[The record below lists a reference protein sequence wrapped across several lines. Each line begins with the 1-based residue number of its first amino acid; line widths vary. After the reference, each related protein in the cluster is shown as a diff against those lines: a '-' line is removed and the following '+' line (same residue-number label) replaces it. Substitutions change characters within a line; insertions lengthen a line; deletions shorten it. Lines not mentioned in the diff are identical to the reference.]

1 MRYLLFCAISLFILS
16 SCVKNNPDP
25 AWLEVNQWTLETN
38 PNSQYPTG
46 ELTHNFTDAWVFING
61 KVIGVFEVPFKIPV
75 LMSGNVNIKIYPTV
89 RNNGISATKKIY
101 PFVEVYEINADLV
114 ANQTLTLNPT
124 TRYFDA
130 AQFWVEDF
138 EDAAIKIEND
148 PNSLSSLIAGNDPV
162 ILKWGNF
169 YGQVN
174 LNSID
179 STWVGYTA
187 GEMYLPT
194 FADVYLEIDYYN
206 TNSVTTGLL
215 AISSSSIKNNDNIQL
230 NSQDPAG
237 VKWKKIY
244 IDLKELVSSSS
255 TAAYFKQSFKAGL
268 DSGDSDGVI
277 IMDNIKVVY
286 F

>member
-16 SCVKNNPDP
+16 SCVKNNPLP

-89 RNNGISATKKIY
+89 RNNGISATKKIF

-174 LNSID
+174 LNAID

-230 NSQDPAG
+230 NSQDPAE

-255 TAAYFKQSFKAGL
+255 SAAYFKQSFKAGL
-268 DSGDSDGVI
+268 DSGDSDGLI
-277 IMDNIKVVY
+277 ILDNIKVVY

>member
-1 MRYLLFCAISLFILS
+1 MRYLLFSFFGLFLLS

-25 AWLEVNQWTLETN
+25 AWLEVNEWNLLAN
-38 PNSQYPTG
+38 PDLVGVEG

-61 KVIGVFEVPFKIPV
+61 KVIGVFEVPFKIPI

-114 ANQTLTLNPT
+114 ANQTLTLNPI
-124 TRYFDA
+124 TRYFSA
-130 AQFWVEDF
+130 LQFWIEDF
-138 EDAAIKIEND
+138 DSAAIKIDND
-148 PNSLSSLIAGNDPV
+148 PNSMTTIGTGNDPA
-162 ILKWGNF
+162 ILQWGNF

-174 LNSID
+174 LNEID
-179 STWVGYTA
+179 STWIGYTT
-187 GEMYLPT
+187 GEMYLPA
-194 FADVYLEIDYYN
+194 FKEVYLEIDYYN

-230 NSQDPAG
+230 NDQEPSE

-244 IDLKELVSSSS
+244 IDLKELVSSST
-255 TAAYFKQSFKAGL
+255 TAEYFKQSFKAGL
-268 DSGDSDGVI
+268 DSGDGEGTI

>member
-1 MRYLLFCAISLFILS
+1 MRQLLFCAIGLFIFS
-16 SCVKNNPDP
+16 SCMKNNPDP

-38 PNSQYPTG
+38 ANSQYPTG
-46 ELTHNFTDAWVFING
+46 ELTHNFTDAWVYING

-89 RNNGISATKKIY
+89 RNNGISATKNIY

-130 AQFWVEDF
+130 TQFWVEDF
-138 EDAAIKIEND
+138 ENAALKIEND
-148 PNSLSSLIAGNDPV
+148 PNSMTAIGIGNDPL

-169 YGQVN
+169 YGRID
-174 LNSID
+174 LNSVD
-179 STWVGYTA
+179 STWIGYTS

-194 FADVYLEIDYYN
+194 FKEVYLEIDYYN
-206 TNSVTTGLL
+206 TNAMTTGLL

-230 NSQDPAG
+230 NAQAPST
-237 VKWKKIY
+237 VKWKKMYIY
-244 IDLKELVSSSS
+244 LKELVSAS
-255 TAAYFKQSFKAGL
+255 TTAEYFKQSFKAGL
-268 DSGDSDGVI
+268 DGGDSEGFI
-277 IMDNIKVVY
+277 ILDNIKVVY

>member
-1 MRYLLFCAISLFILS
+1 
-16 SCVKNNPDP
+16 
-25 AWLEVNQWTLETN
+25 
-38 PNSQYPTG
+38 
-46 ELTHNFTDAWVFING
+46 
-61 KVIGVFEVPFKIPV
+61 
-75 LMSGNVNIKIYPTV
+75 MSGNVNIKIYPTV
-89 RNNGISATKKIY
+89 RNNGISATKKIF

-130 AQFWVEDF
+130 VKFWYEDF
-138 EDAAIKIEND
+138 EDAAIKIVND
-148 PNSLSSLIAGNDPV
+148 PNALASLVAGNDPA

-230 NSQDPAG
+230 NSQDPAE

-255 TAAYFKQSFKAGL
+255 SAAYFKQSFKAGL
-268 DSGDSDGVI
+268 DSGDSDGLI
-277 IMDNIKVVY
+277 ILDNIKVVY

>member
-16 SCVKNNPDP
+16 SCVKNNPDS

-75 LMSGNVNIKIYPTV
+75 LMTGNVNIKIYPTV
-89 RNNGISATKKIY
+89 RNNGISATKKIF

-174 LNSID
+174 LNAID

>member
-1 MRYLLFCAISLFILS
+1 MRYLLFSFFGLFLLS
-16 SCVKNNPDP
+16 SCVKNNLDP
-25 AWLEVNQWTLETN
+25 AWIEVNEWNLLSN
-38 PNSQYPTG
+38 PDLVGVEG
-46 ELTHNFTDAWVFING
+46 ELTHNFTDAWVIING

-101 PFVEVYEINADLV
+101 PFAEVYEINADLV

-130 AQFWVEDF
+130 LQFWIEDF
-138 EDAAIKIEND
+138 ENAALKIEND
-148 PNSLSSLIAGNDPV
+148 PNSMTTIGTGNDPA
-162 ILKWGNF
+162 ILQWGNF
-169 YGQVN
+169 YGRVD

-179 STWVGYTA
+179 STWIGYTQD
-187 GEMYLPT
+187 MTLPA
-194 FADVYLEIDYYN
+194 FEEIYLEIDYYN
-206 TNSVTTGLL
+206 TNSLTTGLL

-230 NSQDPAG
+230 NSQDPTS

-244 IDLKELVSSSS
+244 IDLKELVSSSTS
-255 TAAYFKQSFKAGL
+255 AEYFKQSFKAGL

-277 IMDNIKVVY
+277 ILDNIKVVH